1 MRSIFV
7 YVQKFSSVQLHL
19 KQDSRF
25 VVVLCHVL
33 QFNTAGDLKLTFV
46 YCACISIAKLL
57 CLVLSIHM
65 PFGTLTSITTK
76 ELHLGPE

>member
-33 QFNTAGDLKLTFV
+33 QFNTAGDLKLT
-46 YCACISIAKLL
+46 IAKLL